1 MFDLNSLRLAATD
14 VYRSMAPTPQLA
26 WPVLDKKLRQRVID
40 ECLVAYLG
48 DDRDAWTL
56 DASGVY
62 QKPARPL
69 EGKGAQQALMV
80 RYGGKSV

>member
-1 MFDLNSLRLAATD
+1 MLLSSADWMNRNMLSR
-14 VYRSMAPTPQLA
+14 VELA

-48 DDRDAWTL
+48 DDRDAWLL

-62 QKPARPL
+62 LKPLHPL
-69 EGKGAQQALMV
+69 DGKGAQQALMA
-80 RYGGKSV
+80 RYGGDTLAK

>member
-1 MFDLNSLRLAATD
+1 MNRNMLSR
-14 VYRSMAPTPQLA
+14 VELA
-26 WPVLDKKLRQRVID
+26 WPVLDKSCASVID

-56 DASGVY
+56 DASGAY
-62 QKPARPL
+62 QKPERPL

-80 RYGGKSV
+80 RYGGKSL